1 MWPKH
6 YVLFTLDFIIIIILD
21 VYACKQKRNIEL
33 IAKVVT
39 GRIRKQ

>member
-6 YVLFTLDFIIIIILD
+6 YVLLALDFIIIILD